1 MIKEAESKNEM
12 SDTIY

>member
-1 MIKEAESKNEM
+1 MNTDSYTDEM